1 MISPSRCI
9 KIARARAKA
18 DGKRFGRPSSLNE
31 EQQRAVIDRL
41 NAGTTIS
48 AVAREFNTSRQTI
61 IRVREGNQK
70 RNAVLPDY

>member
-48 AVAREFNTSRQTI
+48 AVAREFN
-61 IRVREGNQK
+61 
-70 RNAVLPDY
+70 